1 MSLNVPLRDGLECS
15 ERGCCVAVKLRQVAL
30 LGAFEI
36 APELE
41 TPVRDGLILGSR
53 RDSRGFV
60 IETSR
65 ENIELIVTAS
75 NPAVTEGLPKRLT
88 LSVGPMLERLG
99 AELLRV
105 ELRSVAYDAGDSGSS
120 EGTYVQ
126 GFLVLRLL
134 GRRPLRLSMT
144 ATEAIQVAIAH
155 RMPMMAEV
163 SLLTLDVSQ
172 FLDEIDTFATQVEAE
187 KDEFRSFVDSVTPT
201 DFARYLK
208 DHPDAPEGG

>member
-1 MSLNVPLRDGLECS
+1 M
-15 ERGCCVAVKLRQVAL
+15 RQVAL

-75 NPAVTEGLPKRLT
+75 NPTVVEGMPKRLT

-99 AELLRV
+99 AELMRV
-105 ELRSVAYDAGDSGSS
+105 ELRSIEPVPGDSGGS
-120 EGTYVQ
+120 YVQ
-126 GFLVLRLL
+126 GFLVVRMPEK
-134 GRRPLRLSMT
+134 RPMRLSMT

-155 RMPMMAEV
+155 RIPMLAEA
-163 SLLTLDVSQ
+163 SLLQLDVSQ

-187 KDEFRSFVDSVTPT
+187 NDEFRSFVDQVTPT

-208 DHPDAPEGG
+208 DRPEGSEGPEAP

>member
-1 MSLNVPLRDGLECS
+1 M
-15 ERGCCVAVKLRQVAL
+15 RQVAL

-75 NPAVTEGLPKRLT
+75 NPTVVEGMPKRLT

-99 AELLRV
+99 GDLLRV
-105 ELRSVAYDAGDSGSS
+105 ELRSIEPVTGDAGGS
-120 EGTYVQ
+120 YVQ
-126 GFLVLRLL
+126 GFLVVRMPAK
-134 GRRPLRLSMT
+134 RPMRLSMT

-155 RMPMMAEV
+155 RIPMLAET
-163 SLLTLDVSQ
+163 SLLQLDVSQ
-172 FLDEIDTFATQVEAE
+172 FLDEIDSFTTQVEAE
-187 KDEFRSFVDSVTPT
+187 TDEFRSFVDNVTAT

-208 DHPDAPEGG
+208 DHPDAPEGEA

>member
-1 MSLNVPLRDGLECS
+1 M
-15 ERGCCVAVKLRQVAL
+15 RQVAL

-75 NPAVTEGLPKRLT
+75 NPTVTEGMPKRLT

-99 AELLRV
+99 AELMRV
-105 ELRSVAYDAGDSGSS
+105 ELRSIEPVEGDTGGS
-120 EGTYVQ
+120 YVQ
-126 GFLVLRLL
+126 GFLVARMPAKRPMRLA
-134 GRRPLRLSMT
+134 MT

-155 RMPMMAEV
+155 RIPMLAEA
-163 SLLTLDVSQ
+163 SLLQLDVSQ
-172 FLDEIDTFATQVEAE
+172 FLDEIDTFTTQVEAE
-187 KDEFRSFVDSVTPT
+187 NEEFRSFVDNVTAT

-208 DHPDAPEGG
+208 DRPDEPGPDPGAA

>member
-1 MSLNVPLRDGLECS
+1 M
-15 ERGCCVAVKLRQVAL
+15 RQVAL

-75 NPAVTEGLPKRLT
+75 NPSVTEGMPKRLT
-88 LSVGPMLERLG
+88 LAVGPLLERMG
-99 AELLRV
+99 ADLMRV
-105 ELRSVAYDAGDSGSS
+105 ELRSIDPVPGDNGGS
-120 EGTYVQ
+120 YVQ
-126 GFLVLRLL
+126 GFLVLRMP
-134 GRRPLRLSMT
+134 GKRPMRLAMT
-144 ATEAIQVAIAH
+144 ATEGIQVAIAH
-155 RMPMMAEV
+155 RIPMLAEA
-163 SLLTLDVSQ
+163 SLLQLDVSQ
-172 FLDEIDTFATQVEAE
+172 FLDEIDTFATQVEA
-187 KDEFRSFVDSVTPT
+187 DNQEFKSFVDNVTAT

-208 DHPDAPEGG
+208 DHPDAPEGESP

>member
-1 MSLNVPLRDGLECS
+1 MSLIVRLKVGLECS

-36 APELE
+36 AAELE

-75 NPAVTEGLPKRLT
+75 NPTVTEGLPKRLT

-105 ELRSVAYDAGDSGSS
+105 ELRTAGPEATEAGGS
-120 EGTYVQ
+120 YVQ
-126 GFLVLRLL
+126 GFLVLRMPEK
-134 GRRPLRLSMT
+134 RPLRLSMA

-155 RMPMMAEV
+155 RLPMMAEA
-163 SLLTLDVSQ
+163 SLLSLDVSQ
-172 FLDEIDTFATQVEAE
+172 FLDEIDTFTTQVEAE
-187 KDEFRSFVDSVTPT
+187 NDEFRSFVDSVTPT